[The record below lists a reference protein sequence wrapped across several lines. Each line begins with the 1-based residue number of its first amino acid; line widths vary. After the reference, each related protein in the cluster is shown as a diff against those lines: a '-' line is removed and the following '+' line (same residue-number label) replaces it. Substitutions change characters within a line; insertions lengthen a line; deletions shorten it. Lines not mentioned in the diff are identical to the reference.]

1 MSFRVVCVLSG
12 GNIDTTTLARA
23 LERGMAAEGRLV
35 KFKVTVSDRP
45 GGMAELCATLATL
58 GVTLRDCIP
67 ERAWVKGDVFSVEVL
82 IPEHTY
88 VTSML
93 IFTTQSYRVGLHWDI
108 DCKRVKTIKA

>member
-1 MSFRVVCVLSG
+1 MSRVVCILSG

-45 GGMAELCATLATL
+45 GGMAELCALLSNL

-67 ERAWVKGDVFSVEVL
+67 ERAWVKGDVFSVEVF
-82 IPEHTY
+82 
-88 VTSML
+88 ML
-93 IFTTQSYRVGLHWDI
+93 FLLSL
-108 DCKRVKTIKA
+108 